1 MLKNLVAIVMA
12 TVVSS
17 VATDV
22 CEKEI
27 FVDTLDLSH
36 ATCGFG
42 KRVTPHMAVDG
53 KSLSVSGKVSKRGF
67 GAHPESAVAFSANG
81 KVITFDALVGVA
93 DSSGKSW
100 GVPAVRFRIWADGKI
115 LYDSRDLKLGQ
126 QPAKAHADLSGA
138 EEIVLETTGGGPWS
152 SYDKAHG
159 VWIDARFACKDG
171 VELEPIKDPGRIAQL
186 GILTPPDKKAP
197 QINGADIWGVRP
209 GHPVIFR
216 VATSGERPIDFSAKG
231 LPEGVDLDTNGVL
244 RGNAPGRPGN
254 YDISVTAKNAHG
266 KAERTIRLAVGETLA
281 LTPPMG
287 WNSWNCLCF
296 RICAENV
303 KEQAKAMD
311 ASGLADHGWS
321 YINLDDW
328 WAMNNSGASRTNLRK
343 EYFGGREDVIGPE
356 RDANG
361 KILPNRG
368 FPDMKDLTDYIHSL
382 GFKAGIYSSPGPL
395 TCGKCTGSYG
405 HELQD
410 AESWAE
416 WGFDYLKYDRCS
428 YGPIFQKENGVGDRN
443 PKMQEDASR
452 REAYMKPYR
461 LMAECLRAQKRDI
474 VLHLCQYGLGH
485 TETWGDKIGGSCWR
499 IWDDLHDSWSWMERA
514 IEGWIGAGEFHKYNK
529 PGWWADPDM
538 MIIGMQHSF
547 SGDHPTY
554 LSPNEQYTHVSLW
567 AMVGAPLLLGC
578 DMTNLDAF
586 TRSLLVND
594 MVIAVN
600 QDRLGRTARRI
611 RHLDA
616 ESVWARPLSDGSVA
630 VALVNRYPLSR
641 EIAIDFKDVGIVG
654 ECWVRNLWTQKCEG
668 KHTGFY
674 VAAVPPHATIL
685 VKVRSSD
692 CQKCD

>member
-17 VATDV
+17 VAADV